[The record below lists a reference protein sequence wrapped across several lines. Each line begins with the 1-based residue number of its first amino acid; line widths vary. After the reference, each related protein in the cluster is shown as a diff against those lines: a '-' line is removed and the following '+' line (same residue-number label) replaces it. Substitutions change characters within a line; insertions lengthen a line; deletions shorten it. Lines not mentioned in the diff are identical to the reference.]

1 MVIILPPFEDGSLAE
16 TVSRM
21 TPENVQG
28 VMAEIKSGFYKADDL
43 KIQIPKFV
51 IEQVCK
57 LVLFTIKMF
66 IGKPATLMINGE

>member
-1 MVIILPPFEDGSLAE
+1 MVIILPPFEDGSLTE

-51 IEQVCK
+51 IEQV
-57 LVLFTIKMF
+57 TS
-66 IGKPATLMINGE
+66 

>member
-57 LVLFTIKMF
+57 LVLLTIETF
-66 IGKPATLMINGE
+66 LGKTSYINDKW